1 MKQLNIQTPFR
12 MFVLLL
18 GLFLS
23 VGAFAQIDVKG
34 HVKDAQG
41 EPIIGATV
49 RVANTQIATVSDFD
63 GNFALKANQGADIT
77 ISYIGYQ
84 TQTVKAAP
92 NLEITLHDD
101 ASGECGSH
109 RLWSCKEKRLN
120 WFGNR
125 HEARRNE

>member
-34 HVKDAQG
+34 HVKDATG

-49 RVANTQIATVSDFD
+49 RVANTQIATLKLIRVLTSLSATLVTRQQPSRRL
-63 GNFALKANQGADIT
+63 AL
-77 ISYIGYQ
+77 
-84 TQTVKAAP
+84 
-92 NLEITLHDD
+92 L
-101 ASGECGSH
+101 
-109 RLWSCKEKRLN
+109 R
-120 WFGNR
+120 
-125 HEARRNE
+125 

>member
-49 RVANTQIATVSDFD
+49 RVANTQIATVTDFD

-77 ISYIGYQ
+77 ITYVGYQ
-84 TQTVKAAP
+84 EQKVKAAP
-92 NLEITLHDD
+92 NLEITLQED
-101 ASGECGSH
+101 ATVYPAIG
-109 RLWSCKEKRLN
+109 W
-120 WFGNR
+120 
-125 HEARRNE
+125 